1 MSDNGFGKLENSTDY
16 HLRVYTLRP
25 DFKTAQGG
33 SGQITVEGFFELT
46 DPNKHIPFAIT
57 NEFTLERI
65 LTGAD
70 FDLESFRKAPDGTFW
85 FGDEFGP
92 FLLHTDA
99 QGVVLA
105 PPIPLPDFDNPGQEI
120 RAPQNPL
127 NEEGATVRIM
137 NAVRRHAQLQGNQ
150 QVPIFSPYH
159 AMLNYQDS
167 DINAHYAR
175 GNNPQPG
182 LTPAASDVFD
192 VRVLQR
198 AGYPIIAWT
207 VNDKARMLTLLKLGI
222 NGIISDRPDILWA
235 AVEEYD
241 ATLPAEQKII
251 TAEGLIDIKRFDAQ
265 GHRGSRDLRPENTLP
280 AMEIALDYLMT
291 TLETDSAVTQ
301 EGTAMINHDP
311 YIENFKCRR
320 TDGQAYTEEVLIKT
334 LTVEAIQNTFICDL
348 NPNRGDSQQND
359 PQLSP
364 VTQAFI
370 AAQGL
375 PHAYVMPTVQQLF
388 DFVNFYVAYYQKGA
402 GQSHPQAQKRW
413 RNAAQVHF
421 NIEPKTNPRTDKDI
435 HGHIYQKRTVSYE
448 QMAKTLA
455 QLIVDNEL
463 TSRVTIQSFDFR
475 TLLWVQQ
482 HFPQIRTVYLFGDF
496 PIFEHKNSDDGTNL
510 QDQNGANTPWLAG
523 LSWPYRVT
531 RLTQP
536 FRARSSGGFEGM
548 AITPDG
554 KTLLP
559 LLEKPLKG
567 EKSLLIHEFD
577 LETQSYTGVRY
588 RYPLAAQA
596 IGDFTLY
603 SPTEGFIIERDNS
616 QGKLDGFKRIYKIV
630 LKEWVEKTLAVDLLN
645 IADPHHIAVGQPGDV
660 GIEHPFAFPFVTIES
675 VVVLKQH
682 RLGVLNDNNF
692 PFSIGRHVGSG
703 QPDDN
708 EFILLELDPR
718 IFESK
723 R

>member
-1 MSDNGFGKLENSTDY
+1 MTTLKIRQWLILGLCGLYALQVGFAQTRSHDVYGDLMTLIDNEAIQVAHKTQQHVQTILIGRAILPAATFAQGPTSGQYLEQALINGQALPFIDKQPVQGFSAILDNADGSFLAMSDNGFGKLENSADY

-25 DFKTAQGG
+25 EFKTANGG
-33 SGQITVEGFFELT
+33 NGEITVEGFFELT
-46 DPNKHIPFAIT
+46 DPNKRIPFTIT

-105 PPIPLPDFDNPGQEI
+105 PPIALPDFDHPGQEI

-159 AMLNYQDS
+159 SMLKYQGSDS
-167 DINAHYAR
+167 NAHYAR

-182 LTPAASDVFD
+182 LTPAASDVFE
-192 VRVLQR
+192 VAALQR

-207 VNDKARMLTLLKLGI
+207 VNDKARLLTLLKLGI

-235 AVEEYD
+235 AVEAYD

-265 GHRGSRDLRPENTLP
+265 GHRGGRDLRPENTLP

-320 TDGQAYTEEVLIKT
+320 ADGQAYTEEVLIKT

-348 NPNRGDSQQND
+348 NPNRGASQQND

-402 GQSHPQAQKRW
+402 GQSHPQAQKR
-413 RNAAQVHF
+413 
-421 NIEPKTNPRTDKDI
+421 
-435 HGHIYQKRTVSYE
+435 
-448 QMAKTLA
+448 
-455 QLIVDNEL
+455 
-463 TSRVTIQSFDFR
+463 
-475 TLLWVQQ
+475 
-482 HFPQIRTVYLFGDF
+482 
-496 PIFEHKNSDDGTNL
+496 
-510 QDQNGANTPWLAG
+510 
-523 LSWPYRVT
+523 
-531 RLTQP
+531 
-536 FRARSSGGFEGM
+536 
-548 AITPDG
+548 
-554 KTLLP
+554 
-559 LLEKPLKG
+559 
-567 EKSLLIHEFD
+567 
-577 LETQSYTGVRY
+577 
-588 RYPLAAQA
+588 
-596 IGDFTLY
+596 
-603 SPTEGFIIERDNS
+603 
-616 QGKLDGFKRIYKIV
+616 
-630 LKEWVEKTLAVDLLN
+630 
-645 IADPHHIAVGQPGDV
+645 
-660 GIEHPFAFPFVTIES
+660 
-675 VVVLKQH
+675 
-682 RLGVLNDNNF
+682 
-692 PFSIGRHVGSG
+692 
-703 QPDDN
+703 
-708 EFILLELDPR
+708 
-718 IFESK
+718 
-723 R
+723 